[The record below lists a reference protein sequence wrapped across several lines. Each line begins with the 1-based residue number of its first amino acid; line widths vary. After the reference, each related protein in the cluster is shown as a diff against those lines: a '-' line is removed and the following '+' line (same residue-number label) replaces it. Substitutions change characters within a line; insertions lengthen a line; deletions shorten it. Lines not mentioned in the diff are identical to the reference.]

1 MKSIILALLT
11 TLLLTSCATV
21 GKMSELREGLTK
33 SEVVIVVGNPD
44 GFQRNGE
51 YEALLYTD
59 LLISGWSV
67 FSGLS
72 WDRTDYSVIL
82 KNDRVVEYGPG
93 KLRFIQRSQNESPY
107 ILIHQQY

>member
-1 MKSIILALLT
+1 MKSFILALLT

-21 GKMSELREGLTK
+21 GKMKGLSEGLTK
-33 SEVVIVVGNPD
+33 SEVVSAVGNPD
-44 GFQRNGE
+44 GFHRNGE

-59 LLISGWSV
+59 LLINGWSV
-67 FSGLS
+67 FSGFS

-93 KLRFIQRSQNESPY
+93 KIIQRNQNESPY
-107 ILIHQQY
+107 TLIREQY

>member
-1 MKSIILALLT
+1 MKLIILALLT
-11 TLLLTSCATV
+11 SLLLISCATV
-21 GKMSELREGLTK
+21 GKMNKLREGMTK
-33 SEVVIVVGNPD
+33 SEVVSTVGSPN
-44 GFQRNGE
+44 GFHRNGE

-72 WDRTDYSVIL
+72 WNRTDYSVIL

-93 KLRFIQRSQNESPY
+93 KILQRGQKDSPY
-107 ILIHQQY
+107 TLIQKQY

>member
-1 MKSIILALLT
+1 MKSIILTLLT

-21 GKMSELREGLTK
+21 EKMSNLREGMTK
-33 SEVVIVVGNPD
+33 SEVISTAGSPS
-44 GFQRNGE
+44 GFHRNGE

-59 LLISGWSV
+59 LLINGWSV

-82 KNDRVVEYGPG
+82 KNDQVIEYGPG
-93 KLRFIQRSQNESPY
+93 KIVKHKKNESPY
-107 ILIHQQY
+107 ALIQEQY

>member
-1 MKSIILALLT
+1 MKSFILALLT

-21 GKMSELREGLTK
+21 GKMNNLHEGMTK
-33 SEVVIVVGNPD
+33 SEVVSTVGSPN
-44 GFQRNGE
+44 GFHRNGE

-72 WDRTDYSVIL
+72 WNRTDYSVIL

-93 KLRFIQRSQNESPY
+93 KILRRGQKESPY
-107 ILIHQQY
+107 TLIQKQY

>member
-21 GKMSELREGLTK
+21 GKMSVLREDMTK
-33 SEVVIVVGNPD
+33 SEVVSIIGNPD
-44 GFQRNGE
+44 GFHRNGE
-51 YEALLYTD
+51 YEFLLYAD

-72 WDRTDYSVIL
+72 WDRTDYTVIL
-82 KNDRVVEYGPG
+82 KNDLVIEYGPG
-93 KLRFIQRSQNESPY
+93 KIIQRSQNVHPY
-107 ILIHQQY
+107 ILIQPQHSN

>member
-1 MKSIILALLT
+1 MKFIILAVFS
-11 TLLLTSCATV
+11 TLLLCSCATV
-21 GKMSELREGLTK
+21 GEMSRLREGLTK
-33 SEVVIVVGNPD
+33 AEVVSTVGDPD

-59 LLISGWSV
+59 LLINSWSV

-82 KNDRVVEYGPG
+82 KNDRVIEYGPG
-93 KLRFIQRSQNESPY
+93 KIIQRSQNASPY
-107 ILIHQQY
+107 ILIQQQY